1 MTYLEATIS
10 RYVTDHHHDFKLD
23 IYILF
28 LPISYYYNII
38 VQVSKSSCSYY
49 SAFLPNINFID
60 LQNNVRNVGVPV
72 SAVLGVL

>member
-1 MTYLEATIS
+1 MS

-23 IYILF
+23 IYFI
-28 LPISYYYNII
+28 PTYYYNII